1 MDKYNIESL
10 HDWTYQELFSEVE
23 RLDKMEFS
31 PDKITKLM
39 SLEKVTDLY
48 RRVTKS
54 KRYMFEN
61 DHVDD
66 YLKEYDLVAFF
77 DNGELYDNYLRLKN
91 LKGWIKEILLKE
103 KIKLGFEMNAEAMN
117 MERTFNPGRKPSYKL
132 MN

>member
-10 HDWTYQELFSEVE
+10 HDWTYRELCSEVT
-23 RLDKMEFS
+23 RLDKMELS
-31 PDKITKLM
+31 PDKISKLM
-39 SLEKVTDLY
+39 SLGKVTELY

-66 YLKEYDLVAFF
+66 YLKKYDLVAFF
-77 DNGELYDNYLRLKN
+77 GNGELYDNYLRLKN

-103 KIKLGFEMNAEAMN
+103 SIKMGFEMSAE
-117 MERTFNPGRKPSYKL
+117 MEKMEPMFNPAGKPHSKL
-132 MN
+132 VN